1 MRVNVPVIV
10 VAACLLV
17 ASSGCGSR
25 EGERAPVPSRPGPPP
40 TVSVAAP
47 TPASTAPSSWAR
59 KIALGLTPVNPDA
72 QSRIRAGL
80 IVASGTP
87 AIVERVRWIVNGEPL
102 ESEGMRLAGRPLRR
116 GDVVSAKAEVRVGA
130 ERFVVSSSDVTIGN
144 SLPEATSAE
153 LVPATPKAG
162 DSLRAVA
169 RGRDADGDPVSF
181 RYRWFVNGKESPGD
195 NTSLFTVRKG
205 SRDAWIHAE
214 VEAHDGIAEGSR
226 LFTPKAQVLNAPPA
240 VEKVDMGRDGNRF
253 TATVRVSDPDGD
265 PVALQAKSL
274 PHGVSLSG
282 NVLSWEVSAI
292 PPGTDAPVVLVLSDG
307 YGGDVEYSFRLVS
320 SQK

>member
-1 MRVNVPVIV
+1 MRVNVPVIA
-10 VAACLLV
+10 VAAYLLV

-25 EGERAPVPSRPGPPP
+25 EGERASVPSRSGSPP
-40 TVSVAAP
+40 TVSVAAS
-47 TPASTAPSSWAR
+47 TPASTAPSSWAG
-59 KIALGLTPVNPDA
+59 KIALGLAPVNPDA
-72 QSRIRAGL
+72 QSGVRASL
-80 IVASGTP
+80 IVPAGTP
-87 AIVERVRWIVNGEPL
+87 ASVERVRWIVNGEQL

-116 GDVVSAKAEVRVGA
+116 GDVVSAKAEVRVSA

-162 DSLRAVA
+162 DTLRVVAV
-169 RGRDADGDPVSF
+169 GRDADGDLVSF

-195 NTSLFTVRKG
+195 NTSLFAVRKG

-226 LFTPKAQVLNAPPA
+226 LFTPKVQVLNAPPA

-265 PVALQAKSL
+265 PVDLQAKSL

-282 NVLSWEVSAI
+282 KVLSWEADAI
-292 PPGTDAPVVLVLSDG
+292 SVRTESLVVLVLSDG
-307 YGGDVEYSFRLVS
+307 HGGDVEYSFGLVS

>member
-1 MRVNVPVIV
+1 MRMSFPVIAV
-10 VAACLLV
+10 VACLLV

-25 EGERAPVPSRPGPPP
+25 EGEQASVPSRTVPPP

-47 TPASTAPSSWAR
+47 APASTTPSSGAG

-72 QSRIRAGL
+72 QSGIRAGL

-87 AIVERVRWIVNGEPL
+87 AIVERVRWIVNGEQL
-102 ESEGMRLAGRPLRR
+102 ESEGTRLAGRPLRR
-116 GDVVSAKAEVRVGA
+116 GDVVSARAEVRVGA
-130 ERFVVSSSDVTIGN
+130 ERSIVSSSDVTIGN

-162 DSLRAVA
+162 DTLRVVA

-181 RYRWFVNGKESPGD
+181 HYRWFVDGKESPDD
-195 NTSLFTVRKG
+195 NTSLFAVRKG
-205 SRDAWIHAE
+205 GRDAWIHAE
-214 VEAHDGIAEGSR
+214 IEAYDGIAEGSR
-226 LFTPKAQVLNAPPA
+226 LFTPKVQVLNAPPA
-240 VEKVDMGRDGNRF
+240 VEKVDMGRDGDRF

-265 PVALQAKSL
+265 LVDLQAKSL

-282 NVLSWEVSAI
+282 NVLSWEADAI
-292 PPGTDAPVVLVLSDG
+292 SVHTEALVVLVLSDG
-307 YGGDVEYSFRLVS
+307 NGGDVEYSFRLGS

>member
-1 MRVNVPVIV
+1 M
-10 VAACLLV
+10 
-17 ASSGCGSR
+17 
-25 EGERAPVPSRPGPPP
+25 
-40 TVSVAAP
+40 
-47 TPASTAPSSWAR
+47 
-59 KIALGLTPVNPDA
+59 
-72 QSRIRAGL
+72 
-80 IVASGTP
+80 
-87 AIVERVRWIVNGEPL
+87 ERVRWIVNGEPL
-102 ESEGMRLAGRPLRR
+102 ESEGMRLEGRPLRR
-116 GDVVSAKAEVRVGA
+116 GDVVSARAEVRVGA

-162 DSLRAVA
+162 DNLRVVA

-195 NTSLFTVRKG
+195 NTSLFAVRKG
-205 SRDAWIHAE
+205 SRDAWIHAQ
-214 VEAHDGIAEGSR
+214 VEAYDGIAVGSR
-226 LFTPKAQVLNAPPA
+226 LFTPKTQVLNAPPS

-265 PVALQAKSL
+265 TVALKAKSL

-307 YGGDVEYSFRLVS
+307 YGGDVEYSFRLGS

>member
-1 MRVNVPVIV
+1 MRVNVPVIAV
-10 VAACLLV
+10 VACLLV
-17 ASSGCGSR
+17 APSGCGSR
-25 EGERAPVPSRPGPPP
+25 EGERASVPSRSAPPP

-72 QSRIRAGL
+72 QSGIRAGL

-116 GDVVSAKAEVRVGA
+116 GDVVSARAEVRVGT

-153 LVPATPKAG
+153 VVPATPKAG
-162 DSLRAVA
+162 NSLRAVA

-181 RYRWFVNGKESPGD
+181 RYRWFVDGKESPGD
-195 NTSLFTVRKG
+195 NTSLFAVRKG

-226 LFTPKAQVLNAPPA
+226 LFTPKVQVLNAPPA

-265 PVALQAKSL
+265 PVALQAKSI
-274 PHGVSLSG
+274 PQGVSLSG